1 MRFPLSRWS
10 CLTIAGLSA
19 GLIIAGNNYSQ
30 AWQNPGQTTRPRS
43 NSPASL
49 EESEPAEQ
57 VTREPGISVT
67 LPKCSVKLLDSVVLA
82 TDRPGLIA
90 HVEPKE
96 GDLVRKNQEI
106 VFLKDEI
113 AVALFNVTKQKA
125 ENDVNKR
132 FAEKSAAV
140 AKAEWERMLE
150 SNRKVPGSIPATEIE
165 RAKLNFEKGLLQK
178 EQAEHEQV
186 VARLEMEKAAA
197 ELKTFKIEAPF
208 DGEVRKVLKHKG
220 EAVSQGTPILELIST
235 RSVRVEG
242 YLPIEDYNNVR
253 KGDRVEVRLDIPDKD
268 LDIEKEVFEGK
279 VYFID
284 KTVSLVTHGARVWAE
299 VDNPKGL
306 LIEGLYAKMTI
317 QHGRDGG
324 GGGGAVKK
332 GTTKISPT
340 GIRPASGTK

>member
-10 CLTIAGLSA
+10 CLTVAGLSA
-19 GLIIAGNNYSQ
+19 GLIVAGNNLSQ
-30 AWQNPGQTTRPRS
+30 AWQNPGQPNRPRS
-43 NSPASL
+43 NAASGAD
-49 EESEPAEQ
+49 ETEPAEQ
-57 VTREPGISVT
+57 VTREPGAVT

-90 HVEPKE
+90 FVEPKE
-96 GDLVRKNQEI
+96 GDLVRKDQEI
-106 VFLKDEI
+106 VFLKDES

-197 ELKTFKIEAPF
+197 ELKTYKIEAPF

-220 EAVSQGTPILELIST
+220 EAVTQGTPILELIST

-242 YLPIEDYNNVR
+242 YLPIEDYSNVR

-268 LDIEKEVFEGK
+268 LEIEKEVFEGK

-299 VDNPKGL
+299 VDNPGGH

-317 QHGRDGG
+317 RHGRDGNST
-324 GGGGAVKK
+324 VKK
-332 GTTKISPT
+332 PATKVGAT